1 MSSSERQPLATRG
14 SATCRERTD
23 GIPRPCLLDSYGQL
37 LYYPVMPS
45 CAEPFISRSISLLS
59 DDYLNKVTR
68 SLVAISDADLWWRP
82 NEASNSI
89 GNLLLHLR
97 GNVTQW
103 IVGGV
108 GQRPFERTR
117 PEEFSS
123 RGGATAQELLKALT
137 ATVHQACD
145 VIALQ
150 TGDSLLERRQI
161 QGYDVSVLEAI
172 YHVVEHFSMH
182 TGQIILLAK
191 ARSGAD
197 LALWRPPSASSQT

>member
-1 MSSSERQPLATRG
+1 LLARL
-14 SATCRERTD
+14 AV
-23 GIPRPCLLDSYGQL
+23 LDSNHRL
-37 LYYPVMPS
+37 LYDRAMPS
-45 CAEPFISRSISLLS
+45 CAEPFITRSMSLLS
-59 DDYLNKVTR
+59 DEYLNKLTR
-68 SLVAISDADLWWRP
+68 SLSAVTDADVWWRP

-103 IVGGV
+103 ILGGV

-123 RGGATAQELLKALT
+123 RGGATAQELLHDLST
-137 ATVHQACD
+137 TVHQACE
-145 VIALQ
+145 VIARQ

-161 QGYDVSVLEAI
+161 QGYDVSVLEAV

-191 ARSGAD
+191 ARSGSD
-197 LALWRPPSASSQT
+197 LALWQPPPPSSRT

>member
-1 MSSSERQPLATRG
+1 M
-14 SATCRERTD
+14 
-23 GIPRPCLLDSYGQL
+23 LDSYERL
-37 LYYPVMPS
+37 LYHPAMPS
-45 CAEPFISRSISLLS
+45 CAEPFISRSVSLLS
-59 DDYLNKVTR
+59 DEYLNKLTR
-68 SLVAISDADLWWRP
+68 SLAAVSDVDVWWRP

-103 IVGGV
+103 IIGGV

-123 RGGATAQELLKALT
+123 RGGATARELLNDLT
-137 ATVHQACD
+137 ATVRQACE
-145 VIALQ
+145 VIARQ

-197 LALWRPPSASSQT
+197 LALWRPPSSSSPT

>member
-1 MSSSERQPLATRG
+1 MNRLPY
-14 SATCRERTD
+14 
-23 GIPRPCLLDSYGQL
+23 DSI
-37 LYYPVMPS
+37 MAS
-45 CAEPFISRSISLLS
+45 CAEPFISRSVALLS
-59 DDYLNKVTR
+59 DDYLNKLTR
-68 SLVAISDADLWWRP
+68 SLAAVGDADVWWRP

-103 IVGGV
+103 ILGGV

-117 PEEFSS
+117 PEEFSA
-123 RGGATAQELLKALT
+123 RGGATAQELLRELS
-137 ATVHQACD
+137 ATVRQACE
-145 VIALQ
+145 VIARQ
-150 TGDSLLERRQI
+150 TDDSLLERRQI

-191 ARSGAD
+191 ARSGSD
-197 LALWRPPSASSQT
+197 LALWQPPSTSSHT